1 MLLRKLLIN
10 RPMALLWLG
19 QVISKAGDVTY
30 QIGLMWLMLELTGS
44 KSLTGFVAAAGYLPA
59 LLIGL
64 WAGVMADRLPRVRM
78 MLAADG
84 VRAALVLG
92 VPLLYLAGLANSVT
106 LGLIT
111 FLVATA
117 ATFFNPAR
125 DAFIPHVVRPEELFH
140 ANSLIQTSWQVAALL
155 GPLLAGV
162 VLKLFGLLNL
172 FTLDALTF
180 ALSFV
185 AVLYLLPFE
194 PKREAAPAREG
205 FKASLGPLLEGL
217 RYAFSDKTLLWLLII
232 TATDNLVLMGAAMI
246 GTPIFVR
253 DVLNLGPSAYAIIEA
268 GYAGGIIIGAPL
280 VAWLGRR
287 YPKGR
292 IILFGMIMDG
302 LTFVPLLWVRTLHW
316 AVATIVFH
324 SIFIPMITVTRATMV
339 QSIVPKEMTARVFSM
354 IEVAVIGFTALS
366 VALTGIWADFTPIT
380 TIYAAIGFLAAGV
393 GAFGLFVGGLKDA
406 L

>member
-1 MLLRKLLIN
+1 MSF
-10 RPMALLWLG
+10 LWLG
-19 QVISKAGDVTY
+19 QVVSKAGDVTY

-44 KSLTGFVAAAGYLPA
+44 KTLTGFVAAAGYLPT

-64 WAGVMADRLPRVRM
+64 WAGVMADRLPKVRV

-111 FLVATA
+111 FFVAAA

-125 DAFIPHVVRPEELFH
+125 DAFIPHIVEQDELFH
-140 ANSLIQTSWQVAALL
+140 ANSLVQTSWQVAALL

-180 ALSFV
+180 GVSFV

-194 PKREAAPAREG
+194 PKREPAPAATKG
-205 FKASLGPLLEGL
+205 FAASFSTLLEGL
-217 RYAFSDKTLLWLLII
+217 RYAFSQRTLLWLLII
-232 TATDNLVLMGAAMI
+232 TAVDNLVLMGAAMI

-253 DVLNLGPSAYAIIEA
+253 DVLHLGPSAYAIIEA

-280 VAWLGRR
+280 VTWLGRR
-287 YPKGR
+287 YPKGK
-292 IILFGMIMDG
+292 IILYGMIMDG

-316 AVATIVFH
+316 AVITIVFH

-339 QSIVPKEMTARVFSM
+339 QSIVPQEMTARVFSM
-354 IEVAVIGFTALS
+354 IEVSVIGFTALS
-366 VALTGIWADFTPIT
+366 VALTGIWADYTPIT
-380 TIYAAIGFLAAGV
+380 AIYAAIGFLAAGV
-393 GAFGLFVGGLKDA
+393 GLFGLFVGGLKDA
-406 L
+406 A